1 MHELHFD
8 YMFMGPEDKPRET
21 LTILVV
27 KERRTKMLMATAIPS
42 KSTGKFVV
50 ARAGA
55 FIRELGIGHLDIVA
69 KSDQEPSIKKLVED
83 VGRSRGEGS
92 GRWIAEFSPVKSSA
106 SNGVVERGIQSVQ
119 GQIRTIKDGLES
131 RWKREASAVECVVPW
146 IVEWSAHVLNRFEV
160 GKDGRTSYERCKGKP
175 ARHLGIEFGEAVLW
189 SRKPSGGPLGK
200 LSVAWSNGVFL
211 CIKGL
216 SGEVI
221 VSDSSGVY
229 KS

>member
-1 MHELHFD
+1 
-8 YMFMGPEDKPRET
+8 MFMGPEDKPGET

-42 KSTGKFVV
+42 KSTGKFVI
-50 ARAGA
+50 ARVGA

-106 SNGVVERGIQSVQ
+106 SNGVVERGIQSAQ
-119 GQIRTIKDGLES
+119 GQIRVLKDGLES
-131 RWKREASAVECVVPW
+131 RWKREIAAVECIVPW

-160 GKDGRTSYERCKGKP
+160 GKDGRTAYERCKGKK
-175 ARHLGIEFGEAVLW
+175 AKHLGIEFGEAVLW
-189 SRKPSGGPLGK
+189 RRKPSGGALWETVSG
-200 LSVAWSNGVFL
+200 LVEWCFSL
-211 CIKGL
+211 DKGP
-216 SGEVI
+216 
-221 VSDSSGVY
+221 
-229 KS
+229 